1 MKCVRDDRNNN
12 CSWGCGLGSSFV
24 LWGVDS
30 LFDAL
35 LGIGRLAARS
45 TTTSLWMNLFDD
57 IYTIFPVGHPEHTDG
72 NEGRARCSHHHIPPA
87 RHPCTVLFRYLH
99 KVEAA
104 ERWNWLAYDGAV
116 VAYSGLFSFF
126 FADPVFS

>member
-35 LGIGRLAARS
+35 LGIGRLAGRN
-45 TTTSLWMNLFDD
+45 TTTSLWTNLFDD
-57 IYTIFPVGHPEHTDG
+57 IYTVFPVGHPEHTDG
-72 NEGRARCSHHHIPPA
+72 QRGSRPMLPPP
-87 RHPCTVLFRYLH
+87 HPACPTPVYSTV
-99 KVEAA
+99 
-104 ERWNWLAYDGAV
+104 
-116 VAYSGLFSFF
+116 SI
-126 FADPVFS
+126 FAQG